1 MPGAVQAAA
10 MWRLCEMLEHAQEL
24 LLPDDPVLA
33 GYQRE
38 VAHLHACGAIAL
50 AQQLAQSIVCPE
62 CSECRIAPEHGDPGA
77 SFTAYCPECGC
88 VSLGAEQARPWQVQP
103 QVIGRW
109 LQAGFGLGRQL
120 EMQPLLKQRLWYL
133 GRKSVQRKWLNIFFG
148 VALHGQEAA
157 ALQAITKLA
166 NAGAAVLVHCT
177 DTHQLLQT
185 ELRQINLVPLR
196 SVAQLRK
203 GSMIVQGWENH
214 LTAMA
219 QRAALVSDNETSL
232 RLLQS
237 HGTALVNGKGYKLPP
252 QAKKFLLKLI
262 QAEGEEVSKQD
273 MAYALGVNSITY
285 ADIKRR
291 HPLVFDTFVVKNN
304 RGQYFLNNDYLADV
318 LPSA

>member
-1 MPGAVQAAA
+1 MPSAIQLSA
-10 MWRLCEMLEHAQEL
+10 MQQLCWMLECATEL
-24 LLPDDPVLA
+24 LLPDAPALA
-33 GYQRE
+33 GHQKAIEY
-38 VAHLHACGAIAL
+38 LHACGAVSP
-50 AQQLAQSIVCPE
+50 AQKLAQSIVCPE
-62 CSECRIAPEHGDPGA
+62 CAEHRIQPEHGHEGKG
-77 SFTAYCPECGC
+77 FEAYCPECGF
-88 VSLGAEQARPWQVQP
+88 VALRPEQARPWQVQP

-120 EMQPLLKQRLWYL
+120 EMQPLLEQRLWYL
-133 GRKSVQRKWLNIFFG
+133 GRKSIQRKWLNIFFG
-148 VALHGQEAA
+148 VALYGQEAA

-166 NAGAAVLVHCT
+166 NPGAAVLVHCT

-203 GSMIVQGWENH
+203 GSLIVQGWENY

-219 QRAALVSDNETSL
+219 QRTELVSDNETSL

-237 HGTALVNGKGYKLPP
+237 HGIALVDGKSYRLSP

-273 MAYALGVNSITY
+273 MAYALGLDSIRY
-285 ADIKRR
+285 ADIKKR

-304 RGQYFLNNDYLADV
+304 RGQYFLNNDYLEDV
-318 LPSA
+318 LSSA